1 MPRVKQPD
9 PDDIV
14 FGLERLANELTS
26 YDEKDVESV
35 KVIQRVY
42 GRKSGNFKAI
52 GWEVELGIIDGKKE
66 LQRLRVILHDLVA
79 EGRVQTTLWYW
90 V

>member
-9 PDDIV
+9 PADILL
-14 FGLERLANELTS
+14 GLEKLANELTA
-26 YDEKDVESV
+26 YDSDDVDSV
-35 KVIQRVY
+35 EVIQRVY

-52 GWEVELGIIDGKKE
+52 GWEVELGIKDGKDE
-66 LQRLRVILHDLVA
+66 IQMLRVILHDDVA
-79 EGRVQTTLWYW
+79 SGMVQTTIWYW